1 MNCWNEYC
9 NLYYNNIHFCNTF
22 SSFKLFKVSQFSVC
36 CYIVPSDLSSNDS
49 ESSDSDDHEYSEP
62 PLQDEEQD
70 DNDDSDDHEYQQP
83 YAHDN
88 NSDDGKCVRHF
99 SFLR

>member
-1 MNCWNEYC
+1 M
-9 NLYYNNIHFCNTF
+9 
-22 SSFKLFKVSQFSVC
+22 SQFSVC